1 MSSDKVLRVPI
12 EFPFLLEFW
21 LITQKKPQFG
31 RRFREDI
38 SNCEKES
45 VRTDF
50 KTRTRSRIL
59 MNIIE
64 IVTLGTVLTLK
75 KKLIII
81 NMQIS
86 HEVFV
91 HYNGGAIY
99 FRQIAIR

>member
-1 MSSDKVLRVPI
+1 
-12 EFPFLLEFW
+12 
-21 LITQKKPQFG
+21 
-31 RRFREDI
+31 
-38 SNCEKES
+38 
-45 VRTDF
+45 
-50 KTRTRSRIL
+50 